1 MASPVTLSDDDGCRA
16 AVAETARMLARMG
29 LVEGFGHVS
38 TRRPGGGFA
47 LSSTGPL
54 GGQEADDVLLL
65 DADGALVAGDPA
77 RRPLEAPMHA
87 AVYAARADVG
97 AVCRTHSPE
106 AARWA
111 CRPGLPPLVHGLG
124 GLAGAVARYDDVDL
138 VATPAAGAAVVDALD
153 DAACLLLGANGV
165 LCCGPDLAQATVRA
179 WYLEERCAFATALP
193 EALEITGEPF
203 ARRSRHFDAE
213 RRRAWQWLSARYG
226 APAPYVAARHS

>member
-1 MASPVTLSDDDGCRA
+1 MASPVMLSDDDCRT

-38 TRRPGGGFA
+38 TRRPGGGLA

-54 GGQEADDVLLL
+54 GGQEAEDVLLL
-65 DADGALVAGDPA
+65 DADGTVVAGDPA

-87 AVYAARADVG
+87 AVYAARTDVG
-97 AVCRTHSPE
+97 AICRTHSPE

-111 CRPGLPPLVHGLG
+111 CRPELPPLVHGLG

-138 VATPAAGAAVVDALD
+138 VATPAAGAAVVAALG
-153 DAACLLLGANGV
+153 DAACVLLRANGV

-193 EALEITGEPF
+193 EALEITGEPL

-226 APAPYVAARHS
+226 APAPYVAAGHS